1 MVVVDKKNIGGEWKI
16 INNLLQEALF
26 NCLFGR
32 VNSLRNL
39 ETDDEDSEVEH
50 CYGPG
55 KLRAAKSINDMCDD
69 QINNNSSNSR
79 RYLSIYYVYIHMY
92 ICISNRENMLLKN
105 YI

>member
-1 MVVVDKKNIGGEWKI
+1 MWLLFKKVGGGHKKSYVKGKKGYI
-16 INNLLQEALF
+16 INNLFQEALF
-26 NCLFGR
+26 NRLFGC
-32 VNSLRNL
+32 VNFLRNL

-79 RYLSIYYVYIHMY
+79 RYLYYVYVHISSS
-92 ICISNRENMLLKN
+92 IC
-105 YI
+105 Y